1 MKGRFSREDIL
12 MEDADI
18 LVVHKHAG
26 VAVQSA
32 KFGQIDLEHELL
44 NYLAVSQGQRG
55 RQMPYLAVIHRLDQP
70 VEGILVFGKTPQAA
84 RKLNEAMQKDR
95 MEKIYLAVT
104 DGKPERTEGKLVDYL
119 KKDGRTNR
127 SEVATKDTPGA
138 KQAELSYR
146 ILETFGGPEE
156 EYSLV
161 QIRLKTGRH
170 HQIRVQMAHAGAPLW
185 GDSKYA
191 PNRRD
196 EKRAEGIGLCAFR
209 LTFAH
214 PRTGKRL
221 EFQVSPEGEVF
232 SGFSAAKS
240 ISGR

>member
-1 MKGRFSREDIL
+1 MKGRFSWEDIL

-170 HQIRVQMAHAGAPLW
+170 HQIRVQMAHAGMPLC
-185 GDSKYA
+185 GDSKYQPTVKKEREDHA
-191 PNRRD
+191 L
-196 EKRAEGIGLCAFR
+196 ALCACS
-209 LTFAH
+209 LSFAH

-221 EFQVSPEGEVF
+221 QFQVVPEGSAF
-232 SGFSAAKS
+232 SRFFKGHEK
-240 ISGR
+240 